1 MSKNP
6 NHPRKAQVDRAAQ
19 DRIGRQLR
27 AMYSDL
33 AKQPVPEKLLATL
46 RAFEEAEDALPPL
59 AETLQRAA

>member
-6 NHPRKAQVDRAAQ
+6 NHPRKAQVDRVAQ

-33 AKQPVPEKLLATL
+33 LKQPVPDKLLATL
-46 RAFEEAEDALPPL
+46 RAFEEAEDALPPF
-59 AETLQRAA
+59 AEKLQRAA